1 MSHDC
6 RVTSHM
12 TVPPTSL
19 LKAVE
24 VFEARLGPPP
34 NTRLIMA
41 VDNRL
46 RKQTQDQHTRL
57 QKVHTIITLFK

>member
-1 MSHDC
+1 MS
-6 RVTSHM
+6 
-12 TVPPTSL
+12 PPTSL

-24 VFEARLGPPP
+24 IFEARLGPPP

-57 QKVHTIITLFK
+57 QKVYTIYTLFKCTVTV